1 MNSSILVYITLVKLV
16 FLLKQNFQNLK
27 EGIKMITNVA
37 IVIMTIMEGLAPCP
51 SHHEKIFAAPFFL
64 IL

>member
-1 MNSSILVYITLVKLV
+1 MNNSILVSITLVKLV

-37 IVIMTIMEGLAPCP
+37 IVIMTVMEGLASCP
-51 SHHEKIFAAPFFL
+51 SNYENVFAAPDF
-64 IL
+64 